1 VVALAVALALSGP
14 PKATLQTATARVPL
28 VISSWCWRSRCGAPF
43 AASKRAAAAARG
55 SLVTVHLAFAP
66 RRARVQ
72 VAGRTVAVLIHG
84 DDVSWRARTGGGL
97 TVTVTGRPGWVTYV
111 GRLRTL

>member
-1 VVALAVALALSGP
+1 
-14 PKATLQTATARVPL
+14 
-28 VISSWCWRSRCGAPF
+28 
-43 AASKRAAAAARG
+43 
-55 SLVTVHLAFAP
+55 
-66 RRARVQ
+66 VQ